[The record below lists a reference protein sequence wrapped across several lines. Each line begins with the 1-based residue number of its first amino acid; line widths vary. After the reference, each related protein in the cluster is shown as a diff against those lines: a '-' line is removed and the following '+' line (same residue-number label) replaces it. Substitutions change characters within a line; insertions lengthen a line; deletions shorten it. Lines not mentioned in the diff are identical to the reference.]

1 MGDFIEKHIFPGGE
15 LVHLSRVS
23 EHLAG
28 GGLELVDAEN
38 LRPHCARTLWA
49 WSEAL
54 ERQLERARLLTD
66 DATVRAY
73 RLYLAGCAMCFERGW
88 LSIYQLLA
96 VRPDGP

>member
-38 LRPHCARTLWA
+38 LRPHCARTLGPGRRRLSA
-49 WSEAL
+49 SWSA
-54 ERQLERARLLTD
+54 RA
-66 DATVRAY
+66 
-73 RLYLAGCAMCFERGW
+73 C
-88 LSIYQLLA
+88 
-96 VRPDGP
+96 